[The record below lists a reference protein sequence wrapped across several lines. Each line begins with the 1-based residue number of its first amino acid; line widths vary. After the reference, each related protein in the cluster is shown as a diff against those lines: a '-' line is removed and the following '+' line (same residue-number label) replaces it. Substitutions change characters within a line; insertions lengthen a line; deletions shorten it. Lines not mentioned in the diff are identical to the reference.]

1 MSDDAGG
8 LGLFALLRAAQAQLT
23 TLLRLD
29 ARLLQLEMKAKAS
42 DALKL
47 CVWIGIAVLLGLFGV
62 AILAQGLVGLLIF
75 VGVPW
80 VIAPFLVALAF
91 FVVGGIFL
99 LKARRAMSSWSLMPQ
114 KTIGQVRKDF
124 EAVREGLQN
133 GAH

>member
-1 MSDDAGG
+1 
-8 LGLFALLRAAQAQLT
+8 
-23 TLLRLD
+23 
-29 ARLLQLEMKAKAS
+29 
-42 DALKL
+42 
-47 CVWIGIAVLLGLFGV
+47 VLLGLFGV